1 MTLSKIRAVVHA
13 IVRAKQWPGLAAA
26 SLVCIAPATLA
37 QEQTLQSQDTEL
49 ETVSVTA
56 SRITRVEGFSAPT
69 PTSVVGAEDVM
80 RTAPMQVSDAL
91 VQIPTFRWTTP
102 SSSANVYANL
112 RSIGAQ
118 RTLVLV
124 NGRRHVPTEAD
135 GTVDLNVIPASMIS
149 RMEVVTGGASASW
162 GSDAVAGVVN
172 LILDDSLQGL
182 KASVQGSI
190 SDYEDNEGF
199 SASLAGGTFF
209 ANGRGYLIVGG
220 EYAKSQGIRGLQPPN
235 ISRPWAGRGQVGNR
249 DYATNGL
256 PGVIYTSDARRS
268 DVSAGGLITS
278 GPLRGLAFGPNGTTY
293 EFGYGEVFGNT
304 MIGGTDNFAETPVPG
319 GDVKYPL
326 ERYSLMAHLD
336 YSLTDTLNLFAELS
350 YAHSISEGYGVPARN
365 NGSLAPVNDCTA
377 TTLASALGSINVHID
392 NAFLPDS
399 VRQQMLAEGITCF
412 AMGRTFRDPGMGEF
426 RTEDGSPSLYRAV
439 LGLQGELA
447 GDWAWDAYVQV
458 GENESQ
464 QVRKGNLNIA
474 NFRRAIN
481 AVRDGNGNIVCADTL
496 SPSAAVREA
505 AAGCVPFNLFGHGSP
520 SPEAISYVTGTSWL
534 KTKTRQTVAA
544 LNFEG
549 SLGSTW
555 AGPIAV
561 ATGLEYRKEEVD
573 AVADPI
579 SEANGWQTTNRKG
592 IVGEY
597 DAKEIYGEA
606 ILPLAKGAAFAEDL
620 DLSLAARYTDYSSS
634 GGVTT
639 WKVGLSWSIND
650 EWRIRATQSRDI
662 RAGNLGELFTPTQVA
677 VQVLRHPLTA
687 DLLPAPVTTMG
698 NRQLGPEKADTFTG
712 GFVYEPRWLD
722 GFTISADYYSID
734 IDGQIGTLTG
744 QQVLDQCYLAGV
756 QSYCD
761 RITTDPMNGVVTG
774 VLRQYENLDR
784 FKTSGVDIEMAYRF
798 YLDHLLPFAPGEFTL
813 RSLANYVKELKTIA
827 AIDSTITDP
836 AGQYT
841 TPHWTVFT
849 TLGYQGDRVGATIE
863 GRWFEGGT
871 VDNTFT
877 EGLADALGVNINS
890 VGSTFYTNLTVSY
903 DLQPKTLATASVF
916 LRINNVFDR
925 WPPFPNIGSQP
936 FDPVGREYRLGV
948 RFSF

>member
-1 MTLSKIRAVVHA
+1 MKTIRNTVRAVIRAKHW
-13 IVRAKQWPGLAAA
+13 Q
-26 SLVCIAPATLA
+26 SLSAVSLIALAPAALA
-37 QEQTLQSQDTEL
+37 QQVPQTQSDEL
-49 ETVSVTA
+49 ETISVTA
-56 SRITRVEGFSAPT
+56 SRVTRVEGFSAPT
-69 PTSVVGAEDVM
+69 PTSVVSAEDVQ

-91 VQIPTFRWTTP
+91 LQIPTFRSTTP

-118 RTLVLV
+118 RTLLLV
-124 NGRRHVPTEAD
+124 NGRRHVPTEPD
-135 GTVDLNVIPASMIS
+135 GTVDLNVIPASMVS

-190 SDYEDNEGF
+190 SDYDDNEGF
-199 SASLAGGTFF
+199 STSLAGGTDF
-209 ANGRGYLIVGG
+209 ADGRGYLIVGG
-220 EYAKSQGIRGLQPPN
+220 EYSKSKGIRGLQPPN
-235 ISRPWAGRGQVGNR
+235 ISRPWAGRAQIGNR
-249 DYATNGL
+249 DYATNGQ
-256 PGVIYTSDARRS
+256 PGIIYTGDARRA

-278 GPLRGLAFGPNGTTY
+278 GPLRGLAFGPNGTPY
-293 EFGYGEVFGNT
+293 DFGYGTIYGNS

-319 GDVKYPL
+319 GDVKYPF
-326 ERYSLMAHLD
+326 ERYSFMAHLD
-336 YSLTDTLNLFAELS
+336 YWLTDSVKFFAEAS
-350 YAHSISEGYGVPARN
+350 YARSISEGYGVPARN
-365 NGSLAPVNDCTA
+365 NGSLAAVNNCAA
-377 TTLASALGSINVHID
+377 TTLASSLGSINVHID
-392 NAFLPDS
+392 NAYLPDS
-399 VRQQMLAEGITCF
+399 VRQQMLDAGITCF

-439 LGLQGELA
+439 LGLEGDLA
-447 GDWAWDAYVQV
+447 GDWTWNTYVQY

-464 QVRKGNLNIA
+464 QVRKGNLHIA

-481 AVRDGNGNIVCADTL
+481 AVTDGAGNIVCADTL
-496 SPSAAVREA
+496 SASADVRNA
-505 AAGCVPFNLFGHGSP
+505 AAGCEPFNLFGHGSP
-520 SPEAISYVTGTSWL
+520 SQQAIDYVTGTSWL

-549 SLGSTW
+549 TLGSTW

-561 ATGLEYRKEEVD
+561 ATGVEYRKEEVD

-592 IVGEY
+592 IVGDY
-597 DAKEIYGEA
+597 NAKEVYAEA
-606 ILPLAKGAAFAEDL
+606 VIPILENAPFADDV
-620 DLSLAARYTDYSSS
+620 DLSLAGRYTDYSSS

-639 WKVGLSWSIND
+639 WKAGLSWSIND
-650 EWRIRATQSRDI
+650 ELRIRASQSRDI
-662 RAGNLGELFTPTQVA
+662 RAGNLGELFTPTAVA
-677 VQVLRHPLTA
+677 VQVLRHPITA

-698 NRQLGPEKADTFTG
+698 NRELGPEEADTFTG
-712 GFVYEPRWLD
+712 GFVYEPMWLD
-722 GFTISADYYSID
+722 GFTTSIDYYSID
-734 IDGQIGTLTG
+734 IKGQIGTLTG
-744 QQVLDQCYLAGV
+744 QQVLDQCYLGGV
-756 QSYCD
+756 QSYCN
-761 RITTDPMNGVVTG
+761 RITTDPTNGVVTG
-774 VLRQYENLDR
+774 VTRQYENLDR
-784 FKTSGVDIEMAYRF
+784 FKTSGVDIEMSYRF
-798 YLDHLLPFAPGEFTL
+798 FLDGILPFAPGEFTL

-827 AIDSTITDP
+827 SIDSTITDP

-849 TLGYQGDRVGATIE
+849 TLGYQGDRFGVTAE

-877 EGLADALGVNINS
+877 EGLADALGVNIND

-903 DLQPKTLATASVF
+903 DLQPQTLSQASLF
-916 LRINNVFDR
+916 LRVNNVFDR
-925 WPPFPNIGSQP
+925 WPPFPSIGAQP

>member
-1 MTLSKIRAVVHA
+1 
-13 IVRAKQWPGLAAA
+13 
-26 SLVCIAPATLA
+26 
-37 QEQTLQSQDTEL
+37 
-49 ETVSVTA
+49 
-56 SRITRVEGFSAPT
+56 
-69 PTSVVGAEDVM
+69 
-80 RTAPMQVSDAL
+80 
-91 VQIPTFRWTTP
+91 
-102 SSSANVYANL
+102 
-112 RSIGAQ
+112 
-118 RTLVLV
+118 
-124 NGRRHVPTEAD
+124 
-135 GTVDLNVIPASMIS
+135 
-149 RMEVVTGGASASW
+149 
-162 GSDAVAGVVN
+162 
-172 LILDDSLQGL
+172 
-182 KASVQGSI
+182 
-190 SDYEDNEGF
+190 
-199 SASLAGGTFF
+199 
-209 ANGRGYLIVGG
+209 
-220 EYAKSQGIRGLQPPN
+220 
-235 ISRPWAGRGQVGNR
+235 
-249 DYATNGL
+249 
-256 PGVIYTSDARRS
+256 
-268 DVSAGGLITS
+268 
-278 GPLRGLAFGPNGTTY
+278 
-293 EFGYGEVFGNT
+293 
-304 MIGGTDNFAETPVPG
+304 
-319 GDVKYPL
+319 
-326 ERYSLMAHLD
+326 
-336 YSLTDTLNLFAELS
+336 
-350 YAHSISEGYGVPARN
+350 
-365 NGSLAPVNDCTA
+365 
-377 TTLASALGSINVHID
+377 
-392 NAFLPDS
+392 
-399 VRQQMLAEGITCF
+399 
-412 AMGRTFRDPGMGEF
+412 
-426 RTEDGSPSLYRAV
+426 
-439 LGLQGELA
+439 
-447 GDWAWDAYVQV
+447 
-458 GENESQ
+458 
-464 QVRKGNLNIA
+464 
-474 NFRRAIN
+474 
-481 AVRDGNGNIVCADTL
+481 
-496 SPSAAVREA
+496 
-505 AAGCVPFNLFGHGSP
+505 
-520 SPEAISYVTGTSWL
+520 
-534 KTKTRQTVAA
+534 
-544 LNFEG
+544 G

-597 DAKEIYGEA
+597 DAEEIYGEA

-662 RAGNLGELFTPTQVA
+662 RAGNLSELFTPTQVA

-761 RITTDPMNGVVTG
+761 RITTDPMNGAVTG